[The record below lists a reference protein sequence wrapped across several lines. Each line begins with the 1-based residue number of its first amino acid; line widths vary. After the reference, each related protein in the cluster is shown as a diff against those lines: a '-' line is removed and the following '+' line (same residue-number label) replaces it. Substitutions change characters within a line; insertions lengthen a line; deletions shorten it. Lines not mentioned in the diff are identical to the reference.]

1 MTEMWSLQLLQPR
14 RLAGGNTGDGTESAE
29 NMMEDGGSEE
39 KKKKRGKYAAALHPK
54 QTEQTRR
61 GRECS
66 SGGAV
71 MGGCR
76 SKGRERLQRLRRS
89 GVGRTRR
96 MPTSLTE

>member
-1 MTEMWSLQLLQPR
+1 MWSLQLLQPR

-29 NMMEDGGSEE
+29 NMMENGGSEG
-39 KKKKRGKYAAALHPK
+39 KKRGKYAAALHPK
-54 QTEQTRR
+54 QTEHTRR

-76 SKGRERLQRLRRS
+76 SKGRERLQRQRRS